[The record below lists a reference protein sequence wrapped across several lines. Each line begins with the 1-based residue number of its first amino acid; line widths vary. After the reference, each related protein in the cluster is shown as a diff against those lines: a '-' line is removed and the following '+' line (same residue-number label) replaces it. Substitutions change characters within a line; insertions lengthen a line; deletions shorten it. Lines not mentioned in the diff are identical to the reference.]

1 MIRNF
6 TDHAANERTFLAWTR
21 TGLAVIAFGFLIE
34 KFNVMVE
41 AISNVASP
49 AAAQKLL
56 IERLTAPLGRYDGIA
71 LMLIGISLIIIAGLR
86 YARTAKLI
94 DQPQSMTVG
103 SGRVEMVL
111 TILLA
116 LLAGGFCL
124 FVAFT

>member
-41 AISNVASP
+41 AIANVASP

-71 LMLIGISLIIIAGLR
+71 LMLVGISLIIIAGLR

-124 FVAFT
+124 FVVFT

>member
-41 AISNVASP
+41 AIATTTAP
-49 AAAQKLL
+49 AATQRLL
-56 IERLTAPLGRYDGIA
+56 IERVATPLGRYDGIA
-71 LMLIGISLIIIAGLR
+71 LMLVGIGLIIVAGIR
-86 YARTAKLI
+86 YARTARLI
-94 DQPQSMTVG
+94 DQPQPMTVG
-103 SGRVEMVL
+103 SGRTEMAL

-124 FVAFT
+124 FVVLT